1 MKQIK
6 ANFDKKIYQERTSR
20 TVPFLGRNKAEQIEA
35 QKILSQ
41 SVVGIAG
48 CGGIGGAMALRLAR
62 LGIGTIK
69 IADPGEFDW
78 SNVNRQLGACQ
89 KNVGKN
95 KAAVVG
101 EMVSELAGDT
111 NLEIYTDG
119 ITEAN
124 VEKFV
129 EGCDIILDK
138 VDFSIIKE
146 KYALHRA
153 FRKSKCCKCILACSV
168 IGWSAHLY
176 KFEKNSMPLE
186 EWYGFKD
193 DSNIDSL
200 ANSNKTEELLKKWA
214 PRFPHFP
221 SFDEIIQSIKET
233 DSLPIFAGAP
243 PLAEGFL
250 SQRVILCLLD
260 KEYPPYARTLPPIPY
275 IHIYDAATLTGDIYL
290 SDGYLKNTED
300 LKQSWEA
307 YDDICTSKTC

>member
-1 MKQIK
+1 MKVIK
-6 ANFDKKIYQERTSR
+6 GSFDKNIYQERTSR
-20 TVPFLGRNKAEQIEA
+20 TVPFLGRNKAEQIQA
-35 QKILSQ
+35 QEILSK

-69 IADPGEFDW
+69 IADPGDFDW
-78 SNVNRQLGACQ
+78 SNVNRQLGASR
-89 KNVGKN
+89 NNIGRN
-95 KAAVVG
+95 KATVVG
-101 EMVSELAGDT
+101 EMVKELSGDT
-111 NLEIYTDG
+111 NIEIYHEG
-119 ITEAN
+119 ITVDN

-129 EGCDIILDK
+129 DGCDIILDK

-153 FRKSKCCKCILACSV
+153 FRKSKRCKFILACSV

-193 DSNIDSL
+193 DNNIESL
-200 ANSNKTEELLKKWA
+200 AKSDKTEELLKKWA

-221 SFDEIIQSIKET
+221 TFENVMQSIKET

-250 SQRVILCLLD
+250 SQRVVLCLLD
-260 KEYPPYARTLPPIPY
+260 KEFPPYACTLPPIPY
-275 IHIYDAATLTGDIYL
+275 IHIYDAATLSGDIYL
-290 SDGYLKNTED
+290 SDGHLKNSEE
-300 LKQSWEA
+300 LKRKWEM
-307 YDDICTSKTC
+307 YDDTCTSKTC